1 MSALIANPAIK
12 SLLRGVIVWA
22 PLWIATTVIFGGI
35 GFFYAMFL
43 KEDMFLASQALLV
56 RDEANGAVMRLGR
69 FQSQAEMKAAQET
82 ILEMTKSQQVVRNA
96 LVTVGAP
103 KGLSNWLSWGEYPS
117 NRLVED
123 TASSAIAVHAPKGTE
138 FGVTEVIYLDVKSNT
153 TQRAL
158 DLNKAICDAL
168 EDRLQQVRTA
178 RADGVIAELTHAR
191 SAAQNELT
199 DSTERLNAMEREAGS
214 DLSDLRGM
222 TDMIAGGATSRAEF
236 DQIKNEL
243 RQAEQAKQ
251 QLLSDRD
258 LLIRAVDDPS
268 AFVIAPG
275 SFLNAQP
282 GLKRL
287 REGIVD
293 GQLSGAQLTGKFTDD
308 HPLMTASKSAQSSIT
323 NRFVNELRASISS
336 VEADIAL
343 ANQKIKRLEDQRRS
357 SEERLSRIADSRAR
371 YSNLVAEVRSKI
383 GILESAERAL
393 AEATATRDSSRS
405 TSLITRLDLPVVS
418 DEPIGPG
425 KKTIAM
431 LCTIAGL
438 VFGLGIVFVIT
449 PIDAGPVFGRRQSD
463 QGRGRRGSDF
473 AQPQIVVA
481 PVVAPAGAPFTAPG
495 AATAGY
501 AAPGYTAPTSNTAPP
516 ASNTSPSSSVD
527 ATRGSG
533 GGSPTNA
540 PTNSNPQTNAKASPS
555 IVESLADGMTK
566 VRTKLNIQ
574 SDESPSANDDGL
586 LNPANSVSYKN
597 LVNELSTMDID
608 RAFQELSKLQKMK
621 PANRKEELSVQMKIQ
636 ELKNFLSQSSKS
648 EGISNR
654 SINALSEEAINR
666 IKPRTTKPN

>member
-12 SLLRGVIVWA
+12 SLLRGVVVWA

-96 LVTVGAP
+96 LVAVGPP
-103 KGLSNWLSWGEYPS
+103 KGISNWFSWGEYPS

-158 DLNKAICDAL
+158 DLNKAICDSL

-191 SAAQNELT
+191 SAAQSELA

-251 QLLSDRD
+251 QLLSDRE
-258 LLIRAVDDPS
+258 LLIRAVDDPTS
-268 AFVIAPG
+268 FVIAPG

-323 NRFVNELRASISS
+323 NRFVSELKASMLS

-343 ANQKIKRLEDQRRS
+343 ANQRIKRLEDQRKS
-357 SEERLSRIADSRAR
+357 AEERLSRIADSRAK

-383 GILESAERAL
+383 GILEAAERAL

-425 KKTIAM
+425 KKTIAL
-431 LCTIAGL
+431 LCTVAGL

-449 PIDAGPVFGRRQSD
+449 PIDSGPVFGRRQSD

-473 AQPQIVVA
+473 VQQQIVVA
-481 PVVAPAGAPFTAPG
+481 PVVTPATSPVPGPSVPADIG
-495 AATAGY
+495 AATSSSSK
-501 AAPGYTAPTSNTAPP
+501 PV
-516 ASNTSPSSSVD
+516 ASNTVATANNSVGPAVG
-527 ATRGSG
+527 AT
-533 GGSPTNA
+533 
-540 PTNSNPQTNAKASPS
+540 S
-555 IVESLADGMTK
+555 IESLAEGMTK

-574 SDESPSANDDGL
+574 SDVSPSALDQEVG
-586 LNPANSVSYKN
+586 NPANSASYKS
-597 LVNELSTMDID
+597 LINELSTMDID
-608 RAFQELSKLQKMK
+608 RAFQELAKLQKMK

-636 ELKNFLSQSSKS
+636 ELKAFLSQSTKS
-648 EGISNR
+648 EGISSR
-654 SINALSEEAINR
+654 SINAISEDAINR